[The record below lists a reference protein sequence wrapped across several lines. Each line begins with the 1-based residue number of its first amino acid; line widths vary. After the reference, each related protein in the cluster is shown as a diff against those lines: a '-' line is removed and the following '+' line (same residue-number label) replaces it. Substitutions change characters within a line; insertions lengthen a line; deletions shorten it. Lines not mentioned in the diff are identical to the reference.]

1 MSDVHRDDCATW
13 DVTQKIRLGRVLGP
27 SLDFA
32 TLVGEPVPTLSVLV
46 SCLNGG
52 SIPSK
57 SGFCVAFSCED
68 MSYHLLYKSGM
79 KEKALDLLCTKM
91 VDTSVSQC
99 DLPPE
104 TQRILTERRV
114 FEESGL
120 AFQET
125 QSHEL
130 STKLEEARLQIQNLS
145 AELYETTKK
154 LRIAARKNAMLE
166 MKLKESLKQSFHHNS
181 QPSPCRM
188 KRPTSRETTSTCESS
203 SASGPASVW
212 SLDRSIALGMLSPD
226 SRLWAFAKAI
236 DPEQVD
242 SLRLAVSLLNHG
254 QLKCDKDFV
263 IVFSQA
269 SYSYHLLYP
278 VHKMYEAQKLVSEE
292 FVWLSSRCSAHL
304 SSGPPKKA

>member
-1 MSDVHRDDCATW
+1 MTESTW
-13 DVTQKIRLGRVLGP
+13 NVSQDIRLGRVLGP

-46 SCLNGG
+46 SSLNGG
-52 SIPSK
+52 SIPVK
-57 SGFCVAFSCED
+57 SGFCVAFSRED
-68 MSYHLLYKSGM
+68 MSYHLLYKGGM
-79 KEKALDLLCTKM
+79 KEQALDLLCTKM

-104 TQRILTERRV
+104 TQRILTERS
-114 FEESGL
+114 FEESEL
-120 AFQET
+120 ALEET

-130 STKLEEARLQIQNLS
+130 STKLQEARLQIQNLS
-145 AELYETTKK
+145 AELYETTKT

-181 QPSPCRM
+181 QSSPRQI
-188 KRPTSRETTSTCESS
+188 KRQTSRETTSTCASS
-203 SASGPASVW
+203 CTSGPAPVW
-212 SLDRSIALGMLSPD
+212 SLNRSIALGILSPD

-278 VHKMYEAQKLVSEE
+278 MHKMYDAQKMVAEE

-304 SSGPPKKA
+304 ASGPPKKAS